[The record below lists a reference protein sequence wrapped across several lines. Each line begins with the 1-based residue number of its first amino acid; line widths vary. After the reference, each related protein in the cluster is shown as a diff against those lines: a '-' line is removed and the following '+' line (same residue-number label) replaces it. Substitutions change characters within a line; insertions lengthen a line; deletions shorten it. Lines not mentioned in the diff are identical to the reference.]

1 MERLYAKKENLIEF
15 SFLIMRIVI
24 VRRAPETSFSMD
36 VYANGL
42 IGGLRAVRPDWEIV
56 EREPRLRGHSN
67 NKLVQ
72 KLGKYVEQYWHYPQS
87 LKHEDAD
94 IFHIIDHSDGHLAYG
109 LKSHPAAVITTCHDL
124 INLLQPDNAN
134 HQAAM
139 PMVSSALWNYS
150 VKGLRAAD
158 HVVTVSAHTAKDVKN
173 LLHISTQNLTVVHN
187 AVESVFHSLPADAA
201 EPVLQQYDI
210 PPGRFYLLN
219 VGSSQPR
226 KNIATLLKALAKLAS
241 GSDGLPQQPV
251 HLLKAGA
258 DFTADQLAMIKTYG
272 LQTHVTHIKN
282 PDKATLVQL
291 YNAADVLVAPSLYEG
306 FGITILEAMA
316 CGIPAIASNV
326 SSLPEISGEAAIL
339 VDPTDVGAIAN
350 AITALQTDPVLYKA
364 LVHKGRHHVLDFTW
378 EKSAEQVARV
388 YEKLKGV
395 PERDRPGQPALSG
408 CSTD

>member
-1 MERLYAKKENLIEF
+1 
-15 SFLIMRIVI
+15 
-24 VRRAPETSFSMD
+24 MD

-42 IGGLRAVRPDWEIV
+42 AGGLRAVRPDWEIV
-56 EREPRLRGHSN
+56 EREPRPRGDSN

-72 KLGKYVEQYWHYPQS
+72 KLGKYVEQYWHYPQR

-109 LKSHPAAVITTCHDL
+109 LKSHPAAVVTTCHDL

-187 AVESVFHSLPADAA
+187 AVESVFHSLPADAT
-201 EPVLQQYDI
+201 ESVLPQYDI

-226 KNIATLLKALAKLAS
+226 KNIATLLKALAKLVS
-241 GSDGLPQQPV
+241 GSDGSSHRPV
-251 HLLKAGA
+251 HLIKAGA
-258 DFTADQLAMIKTYG
+258 DFTADQLAIIKTYG

-350 AITALQTDPVLYKA
+350 AVTALQTDPTLYNA
-364 LVHKGRHHVLDFTW
+364 LVHKGRRHVLDFTW

-388 YEKLKGV
+388 YEQLKVAQIGRASCR
-395 PERDRPGQPALSG
+395 ERV
-408 CSTD
+408 